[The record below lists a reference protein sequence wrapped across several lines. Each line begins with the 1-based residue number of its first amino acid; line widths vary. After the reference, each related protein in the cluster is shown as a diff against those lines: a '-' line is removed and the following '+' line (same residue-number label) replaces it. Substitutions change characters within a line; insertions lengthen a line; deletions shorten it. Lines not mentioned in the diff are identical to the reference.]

1 MGENPELLA
10 PSTFSFPVSSLF
22 PFPGQ
27 PNSFLLVSERK
38 QKKTKPP
45 QQPKTKQNKTKQSFN
60 LIKIG
65 GSLLKTLC
73 CVSHLNALQDH
84 VSVAFSVSFPHSCF
98 SCVLD
103 LFVLDP
109 LRFSPAR
116 RVAHMLGEVS
126 MNPRADLPEQLRAR
140 WARCA

>member
-10 PSTFSFPVSSLF
+10 ASTFSFPVSSLF

-27 PNSFLLVSERK
+27 PTSFLLVSERK
-38 QKKTKPP
+38 QKKAKPP
-45 QQPKTKQNKTKQSFN
+45 QQTKKQSFN
-60 LIKIG
+60 LIQIG
-65 GSLLKTLC
+65 GSLLKTWC

-84 VSVAFSVSFPHSCF
+84 VSVAFSVSFPHPCF

-116 RVAHMLGEVS
+116 RVAHVLGEVS

-140 WARCA
+140 WQWARCA